1 MVQGQRMRSHLA
13 GTVAES
19 DIGNEVTVAGWVQR
33 RRDHGG
39 IAFFDVRDA
48 SGLVQ
53 VVADPS
59 ELAGVADLK
68 MEYCITVTGTVRR
81 RPEGTE
87 NPDLGTGQVEI
98 GAEKLEVLSPSKTL
112 PFMIDDRTDVDEKEI
127 GRAHV

>member
-1 MVQGQRMRSHLA
+1 MRSHLA
-13 GTVAES
+13 GTVAVS

-59 ELAGVADLK
+59 ELVGVADLK
-68 MEYCITVTGTVRR
+68 MEYCISVTGTVRR

-87 NPDLGTGQVEI
+87 NPDLGTG
-98 GAEKLEVLSPSKTL
+98 
-112 PFMIDDRTDVDEKEI
+112 
-127 GRAHV
+127 